1 MDKTN
6 QEQFM
11 GNIRFALGY
20 PIQERRNRENIFVN
34 KPTDETRLILDR
46 IKMRSSAEKQKLFDQ
61 LLEAAGPIN
70 LDVSLKNDLP
80 EAAAAIC
87 DLAKSK
93 SPEWGDVKKIVI
105 WEHPLLA
112 RMGLEEILAGQH
124 IESFITDSQAP
135 EPGEHLSGEVRKE
148 IRQKIAAS
156 YIGVTS
162 ADFCMADTATLVMRN
177 RVGQPRSVAVVPSIH
192 VAVIEQNQIVSD
204 LKEFYALLKWDP
216 DAGREGLTNYMA
228 FISGPSKTADI
239 EATLVHG
246 AHGPREV
253 YVYVVAA
260 QD

>member
-11 GNIRFALGY
+11 GNIRSALGY
-20 PIQERRNRENIFVN
+20 PIQERRNREKIFVN

-46 IKMRSSAEKQKLFDQ
+46 IKMRSSAERQKLFDQ

-112 RMGLEEILAGQH
+112 RMGLEEILAGQQYRKCNH
-124 IESFITDSQAP
+124 RLES
-135 EPGEHLSGEVRKE
+135 PGTG
-148 IRQKIAAS
+148 
-156 YIGVTS
+156 
-162 ADFCMADTATLVMRN
+162 
-177 RVGQPRSVAVVPSIH
+177 
-192 VAVIEQNQIVSD
+192 
-204 LKEFYALLKWDP
+204 
-216 DAGREGLTNYMA
+216 
-228 FISGPSKTADI
+228 
-239 EATLVHG
+239 
-246 AHGPREV
+246 
-253 YVYVVAA
+253 
-260 QD
+260 